1 MARTTDKL
9 KNFEANYEKLE
20 EVVKALD
27 SPDLTL
33 KESLD
38 LYEKGHQAFQSLRK
52 RGWNMPNSGPG
63 SGRYSRTAEEDDS
76 SDQTL
81 EEGTLGL

>member
-9 KNFEANYEKLE
+9 KNFEANFDKLTE
-20 EVVKALD
+20 LVAALE

-38 LYEKGHQAFQSLRK
+38 LYEKAIKLSEAC
-52 RGWNMPNSGPG
+52 NSALEYAKE
-63 SGRYSRTAEEDDS
+63 RAETLADIHTVEDAAEERED
-76 SDQTL
+76 L
-81 EEGTLGL
+81 

>member
-9 KNFEANYEKLE
+9 KNLEANYDKLE

-38 LYEKGHQAFQSLRK
+38 LYEKAIKLSEACESALEYAKQRAQALADIRQTK
-52 RGWNMPNSGPG
+52 PWKK
-63 SGRYSRTAEEDDS
+63 GR
-76 SDQTL
+76 
-81 EEGTLGL
+81 

>member
-1 MARTTDKL
+1 MTRTTDKL

-38 LYEKGHQAFQSLRK
+38 L
-52 RGWNMPNSGPG
+52 
-63 SGRYSRTAEEDDS
+63 
-76 SDQTL
+76 
-81 EEGTLGL
+81 

>member
-20 EVVKALD
+20 EVVKTLD

-33 KESLD
+33 KESQ
-38 LYEKGHQAFQSLRK
+38 GIA
-52 RGWNMPNSGPG
+52 
-63 SGRYSRTAEEDDS
+63 
-76 SDQTL
+76 
-81 EEGTLGL
+81 GLI

>member
-38 LYEKGHQAFQSLRK
+38 LYEKAIKLSEACESALEYAKQRAQALSEIHERV
-52 RGWNMPNSGPG
+52 
-63 SGRYSRTAEEDDS
+63 EEDDS